1 VFTRHHNLGVN
12 AQDYFDTAQY
22 AEQFIREIEKMQQ
35 YKATR

>member
-12 AQDYFDTAQY
+12 EQDYFDTAQY
-22 AEQFIREIEKMQQ
+22 AEQFIREIEKMQE